1 MRLSGAAALLLFLL
15 PTFYVLKFYAL
26 DQPRAL
32 SHTNQTLT
40 PSAKAALL
48 ASHDPDAMLQQAH
61 LLRHDPDP
69 ALRGAAASA
78 LEASV
83 QMPGRGW
90 QRPMETLTAKASLA
104 EAAAQDADP
113 AVRAKAS
120 AALQEIA
127 RHGAVIRR

>member
-15 PTFYVLKFYAL
+15 PTFFVVKFYAL

-32 SHTNQTLT
+32 SRANQPLS
-40 PSAKAALL
+40 PSAKAALM

-69 ALRGAAASA
+69 VWRSAAASA
-78 LEASV
+78 LETSV

-90 QRPMETLTAKASLA
+90 QRPLETLTAKASLA
-104 EAAAQDADP
+104 EAAAQDTDAN
-113 AVRAKAS
+113 VRATAS
-120 AALQEIA
+120 AALHEIA